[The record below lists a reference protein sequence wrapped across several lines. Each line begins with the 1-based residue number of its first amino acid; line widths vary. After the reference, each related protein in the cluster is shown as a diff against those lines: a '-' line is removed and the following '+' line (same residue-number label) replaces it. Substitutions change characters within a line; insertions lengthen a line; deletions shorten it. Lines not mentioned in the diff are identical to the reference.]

1 MDVDGMVTPR
11 EAERTDSNVNRGT
24 VGKLGQMM
32 VQDKAV
38 GILRGARKGK

>member
-11 EAERTDSNVNRGT
+11 EAEKSDSNVNRGT
-24 VGKLGQMM
+24 VGQMM
-32 VQDKAV
+32 VQDKTV